1 MSLLYERIA
10 NSISALI
17 QSGVYPPGARLPS
30 VRDLSHNRS
39 VSVSTSVR
47 VYHELER
54 RGSIESRPQA
64 GFYVVSSTP
73 LAGLPGSIDAVKQ
86 PMPVTGQDR
95 IMRMLQAVNDPAIVN
110 FGAATP
116 HPEFLPG
123 VALERSYKKAW
134 RSNRRRC
141 LSQEFAPGCAELR
154 TQIAR
159 RLASIQTFTR
169 PEDILI
175 TNGCQESV
183 SIALRLVTQPGDV
196 VAIESPTFYGLLEVI
211 RGLGLRALEI
221 PTSPESGLSLE
232 ALELAATE
240 WSLKACVVIPNYSN
254 PLGVSMS
261 NDKKKRLIAMAEQF
275 DFSIVED
282 DIYGE
287 IPAKGNRLLPIK
299 SWDDTGR
306 VLYCSSATKTVSAG
320 LRIGWLVPGAANMA
334 RAIHLQYVS
343 TISVET
349 VGQLA
354 LADYFSNGQINRHM
368 RKMARE
374 YDHSR
379 VHLLNEVEKL
389 FPEGSRISRPSGGFV
404 LWIEL
409 PGNIDTAELMNEAL
423 EDGIC
428 FAPGTLFSASG
439 RFTNCLRLNSAQ
451 KWEPRIERAL
461 VRLAKLIN

>member
-10 NSISALI
+10 DSIGELI
-17 QSGVYPPGARLPS
+17 QSGVYPPGTRLPS
-30 VRDLSHNRS
+30 VRELSQSRS
-39 VSVSTSVR
+39 VSVSTSVSA
-47 VYHELER
+47 YHELER
-54 RGSIESRPQA
+54 RGFIESRPKA
-64 GFYVVSSTP
+64 GFYVVVP
-73 LAGLPGSIDAVKQ
+73 AQLPGLPGTLDSVKQ
-86 PMPVTGQDR
+86 PVPVTGQDR
-95 IMRMLQAVNDPAIVN
+95 IMRMLQAANDPAVVN

-116 HPEFLPG
+116 HPEFMPG
-123 VALERSYKKAW
+123 IALERSYKKAW
-134 RSNRRRC
+134 QSNRRRC
-141 LSQEFAPGCAELR
+141 LSQEFAPGCVELR
-154 TQIAR
+154 VQIAR

-169 PEDILI
+169 PEDILV

-183 SIALRLVTQPGDV
+183 SLALRLVTQPGDV
-196 VAIESPTFYGLLEVI
+196 VAIESPTYYGLLEVI
-211 RGLGLRALEI
+211 KGLGLRVLEI
-221 PTSPESGLSLE
+221 PTSTERGLSLE
-232 ALELAATE
+232 ALELAVTE
-240 WSLKACVVIPNYSN
+240 WPIKACVVIANYSN

-261 NDKKKRLIAMAEQF
+261 NDKKRRLIAMAKQF

-320 LRIGWLVPGAANMA
+320 LRVGWLVPGEAHMA
-334 RAIHLQYVS
+334 HAIHLQYIS
-343 TISVET
+343 TMSVQT

-354 LADYFSNGQINRHM
+354 LADYFANGQINRHT
-368 RKMARE
+368 RRMARE

-379 VHLLNEVEKL
+379 VHMLNEVKKL
-389 FPEGSRISRPSGGFV
+389 FPEGSQFSRPSGGFV

-409 PGNIDTAELMNEAL
+409 PGNIDTTELMNEAL

-428 FAPGTLFSASG
+428 FAPGTLFSANG

-451 KWEPRIERAL
+451 KWEPRINRAL
-461 VRLAKLIN
+461 IRLAKLIN